1 MLSLIVRQSP
11 WDDDVAL
18 RAAWEA
24 AKRLK
29 DEYSLRVLVEVVNE
43 TLGYS
48 PFRDGPTVS
57 VGPHEIPVDPAM
69 ANVEEL
75 IDRIVQAVL
84 EVAGLTTSEEE
95 LKVRVNFIDTIP
107 LNPPLIAA

>member
-1 MLSLIVRQSP
+1 MLSLVVRQSP

-18 RAAWEA
+18 KAAWEA

-48 PFRDGPTVS
+48 PFHDGPSVS

-69 ANVEEL
+69 VNVEEL
-75 IDRIVQAVL
+75 IDRIVQTVL

-95 LKVRVNFIDTIP
+95 PKVRVNFIDATP

>member
-48 PFRDGPTVS
+48 PFHDGPSVS

-69 ANVEEL
+69 INVEEL
-75 IDRIVQAVL
+75 IDRIIQTVL
-84 EVAGLTTSEEE
+84 EVAGLMTSEEE
-95 LKVRVNFIDTIP
+95 PKARVNFVDATP

>member
-1 MLSLIVRQSP
+1 MGKMLSVVVRQSP

-18 RAAWEA
+18 KAAWEA
-24 AKRLK
+24 AKKLN

-48 PFRDGPTVS
+48 PFHDGPSVS

-69 ANVEEL
+69 
-75 IDRIVQAVL
+75 
-84 EVAGLTTSEEE
+84 
-95 LKVRVNFIDTIP
+95 
-107 LNPPLIAA
+107 

>member
-84 EVAGLTTSEEE
+84 EVAGLTTSKEE
-95 LKVRVNFIDTIP
+95 LKVRVNLIDAIP

>member
-75 IDRIVQAVL
+75 IDRIVQTVL

-95 LKVRVNFIDTIP
+95 LKVRVNFIDAIP

>member
-1 MLSLIVRQSP
+1 MLSVVVRQSP

-18 RAAWEA
+18 KAAWEA
-24 AKRLK
+24 AKKLN

-48 PFRDGPTVS
+48 PFHDGPSVS

-69 ANVEEL
+69 INVEEL
-75 IDRIVQAVL
+75 IDRIIQTVL
-84 EVAGLTTSEEE
+84 EVAGLMTSEEE
-95 LKVRVNFIDTIP
+95 PKARVNFVDATP

>member
-48 PFRDGPTVS
+48 PCRDGPTVS

-95 LKVRVNFIDTIP
+95 LKVRVNLIDAIP